1 MTGISFSVFVLS
13 IKLTK
18 LCLALHYKYN
28 TRILPTSKREIKK
41 NQYIIIFIFGK
52 KLLRACI
59 YCLQK
64 PNSNK
69 VFLSYLILLELRN
82 NHVTNRLAFVCTSLI
97 YLNEDRN
104 DIYFVY
110 MMHYFIFHCHF
121 NAFLFIFCM

>member
-41 NQYIIIFIFGK
+41 NQYII
-52 KLLRACI
+52 
-59 YCLQK
+59 
-64 PNSNK
+64 
-69 VFLSYLILLELRN
+69 ILLELRN